1 MLKKIL
7 FISLFFLVA
16 LFIASAKAD
25 AVEAGQ
31 AILTVKFQNDGAIG
45 LTVYYNFRDGGGQEF
60 GYSSVWVPANAS
72 RTIWDTDE
80 PVNQPYYVSW
90 ATDCD
95 DPPVRQQGGDE
106 DAFPDVSVY
115 WATQYV
121 TPTNSCGE
129 PQITTISCPSPGTA
143 LTFSWQMYGRAAGLP
158 YNVDKYVLIRETDA
172 NPDGSAGDY
181 VTEVSASQTSVSWSG
196 MTPGVRYYV
205 RVNAKPPNIKLT
217 FNVSA
222 ATAAQLKFYKN
233 GSITGGTPINWS
245 LNSSKSYTLSTWF
258 WGLSPN
264 ANFTWEV
271 EAGNSGGRRLAA
283 HPQKQNLICLALKAG
298 RYMIRAY

>member
-129 PQITTISCPSPGTA
+129 PQITTISCLVRDPHFLSRGKCSVGQRVCHIT
-143 LTFSWQMYGRAAGLP
+143 LTNTYLFVQ
-158 YNVDKYVLIRETDA
+158 
-172 NPDGSAGDY
+172 
-181 VTEVSASQTSVSWSG
+181 
-196 MTPGVRYYV
+196 
-205 RVNAKPPNIKLT
+205 LT
-217 FNVSA
+217 LTLMV
-222 ATAAQLKFYKN
+222 AQA
-233 GSITGGTPINWS
+233 I
-245 LNSSKSYTLSTWF
+245 
-258 WGLSPN
+258 
-264 ANFTWEV
+264 
-271 EAGNSGGRRLAA
+271 
-283 HPQKQNLICLALKAG
+283 
-298 RYMIRAY
+298 M